1 MHSSTTEDDCKD
13 LKTIQ
18 YRTQMLSGKNT
29 PQVKI
34 QSDTSSLVESILE
47 KERHVKRNVIW
58 SRLERSTCISKLNEY
73 AETFGKNNDLTEIEV
88 SSLKKYLFDALNRK
102 KFTKVKD
109 ILFDKDEQVIK
120 NIHNLT
126 FNKTTRKFTL
136 RRSDRKSSASSS
148 LGPGRDTR
156 KNKQLL

>member
-1 MHSSTTEDDCKD
+1 MQTTTTEDDCND
-13 LKTIQ
+13 LKKIQ

-47 KERHVKRNVIW
+47 KERHVKRNLIW
-58 SRLERSTCISKLNEY
+58 SRLERSTCISKLNDY
-73 AETFGKNNDLTEIEV
+73 AETYGENNDMSEKEV

-109 ILFDKDEQVIK
+109 ILFDKEKQVIL
-120 NIHNLT
+120 NIHSLT

-136 RRSDRKSSASSS
+136 RRSDRKSSSSAA

-156 KNKQLL
+156 KNKQL